1 MKTLRLDGLLK
12 IVIVLAIAS
21 LGASVFV
28 LLDPWH
34 WIGATAERVGI
45 SQALSTALA
54 LLLGTIA
61 IIVAVTVERTEY
73 RAQEALRSDVVELAA
88 TLHSVLTK
96 TAAWYARRGQ
106 TGTQPPAP
114 DFEAERYAIG
124 RFLCSP
130 TGFAFLCRAAEKS
143 DEAGRRN
150 APEVWRGFSL
160 VLADL
165 QMLQGAALARFVY
178 EARDAFFEMVDL
190 IGHLSAHDLRQ
201 IRRFLE
207 DFEHAMPFYRQAMA
221 ESVLV
226 RAFRNLH

>member
-12 IVIVLAIAS
+12 IVVALAIAS

-28 LLDPWH
+28 LLDPWN

-106 TGTQPPAP
+106 TGTPPPAP
-114 DFEAERYAIG
+114 DFEAERHAIG

-130 TGFAFLCRAAEKS
+130 TGFAFLCRAAEKKRRGRS
-143 DEAGRRN
+143 AQRAGGVARFQPGTGRSADAAGR
-150 APEVWRGFSL
+150 
-160 VLADL
+160 
-165 QMLQGAALARFVY
+165 
-178 EARDAFFEMVDL
+178 
-190 IGHLSAHDLRQ
+190 SAGTLR
-201 IRRFLE
+201 L
-207 DFEHAMPFYRQAMA
+207 
-221 ESVLV
+221 
-226 RAFRNLH
+226 